1 MAVQAM
7 NLNPLDRQTKNQ
19 QPMPL
24 VLIPTYNERDN
35 LIPLIDAVQSNLPSS
50 HVLIIDDNSPDGT
63 GELAAARARDDPL
76 VNVMHQQTKQG
87 LGRAYLAGFRWALER
102 DYSHI
107 FEMDADSSHD
117 PQDLPRLLMATRTT
131 DIALGCRWMP
141 GGSVSGWSFRRLM
154 LSRLGNLYARTILG
168 LPYRD
173 LTGGFKC
180 FRRQALQHI
189 DLDTVLSVGYGF
201 QIETTWRALQAGL
214 SVSEVPI
221 VFTDR
226 VRGDSKMSA
235 STFNEALLLVWKLR
249 FGS

>member
-19 QPMPL
+19 QLMPL

-76 VNVMHQQTKQG
+76 VNVMHRQTKQG

-107 FEMDADSSHD
+107 FEMDADFSHD

-141 GGSVSGWSFRRLM
+141 VPEYHQATVVPKTSAPSGWIKLPERR
-154 LSRLGNLYARTILG
+154 
-168 LPYRD
+168 
-173 LTGGFKC
+173 
-180 FRRQALQHI
+180 
-189 DLDTVLSVGYGF
+189 
-201 QIETTWRALQAGL
+201 
-214 SVSEVPI
+214 VSSQSG
-221 VFTDR
+221 R
-226 VRGDSKMSA
+226 VRHPA
-235 STFNEALLLVWKLR
+235 SRKPAARRTR
-249 FGS
+249 